1 MEALTARRRVLSL
14 PYPPSTNH
22 YWRHVGPRTLIS
34 REGRRYRER
43 VCALLAASGLKRLD
57 GRLSVTITLFV
68 PDRRRRDIDNAQ
80 KAVLD
85 SLAHAHVYRDDSQVD
100 ELTTRRGAVT
110 TGGLCIVE
118 IEEIG

>member
-1 MEALTARRRVLSL
+1 MTARRRVLSL

-22 YWRHVGPRTLIS
+22 YWRHVGRRTLIS
-34 REGRRYRER
+34 REGRRYREC

-57 GRLSVTITLFV
+57 GRLSVTITLYV
-68 PDRRRRDIDNAQ
+68 PDRRRRDIDNTQ

-85 SLAHAHVYRDDSQVD
+85 SLVHARVFADDAQVD
-100 ELTTRRGAVT
+100 ELVTRRGPVT
-110 TGGLCIVE
+110 RGGACIVE